1 MIKGHPLDNG
11 LLPWRRI
18 LKRCAAEHGVAD
30 RVHYLAEVAYTPLL
44 AAARGVITVNSTAG
58 LQALREGKRV
68 IALGTAVYDLP
79 GLTWQHGLDRF
90 WTEAAPP
97 DMELVDSLRRALAAH
112 CLIRGG
118 LFDETQMRVA
128 VDAAGERMTVR
139 RLASA
144 PSQLARG

>member
-1 MIKGHPLDNG
+1 MTIVSPPHPG
-11 LLPWRRI
+11 IVMQP
-18 LKRCAAEHGVAD
+18 
-30 RVHYLAEVAYTPLL
+30 
-44 AAARGVITVNSTAG
+44 NST
-58 LQALREGKRV
+58 
-68 IALGTAVYDLP
+68 D
-79 GLTWQHGLDRF
+79 
-90 WTEAAPP
+90 TEAAPP

-128 VDAAGERMTVR
+128 VDAAVERMTVR